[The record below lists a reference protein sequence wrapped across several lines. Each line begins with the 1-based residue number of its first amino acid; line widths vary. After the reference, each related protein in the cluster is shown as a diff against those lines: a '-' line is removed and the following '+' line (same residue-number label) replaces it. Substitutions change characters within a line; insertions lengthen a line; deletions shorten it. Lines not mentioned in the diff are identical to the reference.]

1 MTAGGYYGPLSILQ
15 GRLAEPCPHSLF
27 LFLGGN
33 ANSKLFILRSI
44 LSYGEL
50 SPPGRKKMAH
60 QTHDDIIADVNV
72 KLHRL
77 GFEMVGNA
85 EELAAEIARLE
96 DILKVLRS
104 RHATLIELEA

>member
-1 MTAGGYYGPLSILQ
+1 
-15 GRLAEPCPHSLF
+15 
-27 LFLGGN
+27 
-33 ANSKLFILRSI
+33 
-44 LSYGEL
+44 
-50 SPPGRKKMAH
+50 MAH